1 MENEVHDRANE
12 FFSSA
17 YAYCNL
23 YMKYYP
29 PKWK

>member
-12 FFSSA
+12 FFSLA
-17 YAYCNL
+17 YAYRNL

-29 PKWK
+29 AKLK